1 MGQCKRDKWV
11 RRIASE
17 NGPASPTTRLV
28 LLVLASHM
36 DLDGG
41 SCFPSVRT
49 LIGETGLSNRSV
61 LDHLKLA
68 ADAGWIERLE
78 SGTGQGW
85 KRHAYQAE
93 VPVRLK
99 AERGEGRSPRSAEGG
114 EPHDRNVVKEVHHST
129 SYSKSSLSQTKQR
142 GERGSPPPRLAF
154 SPEFEA
160 ASAAYPSRA
169 GGDSAKAAW
178 RCWQARVRQGASEDK
193 MVQGVVR
200 YARFCDATGKT
211 GSEFVMQRTRF
222 FGPDEYWRE
231 DWPVPSKNGGAPEP
245 ALANLQAL
253 Q

>member
-1 MGQCKRDKWV
+1 MGQSKRDAWV

-17 NGPASPTTRLV
+17 DGPASPTTRLV

-36 DLDGG
+36 SLDGG

-49 LIGETGLSNRSV
+49 LIRETGLSNRSV

-68 ADAGWIERLE
+68 ADAGWIERIE

-93 VPVRLK
+93 VPARFKV
-99 AERGEGRSPRSAEGG
+99 ERGEGRSPRSAEGG
-114 EPHDRNVVKEVHHST
+114 EPHDTNVVKEVHHST
-129 SYSKSSLSQTKQR
+129 SYNQSSLSQTKQR
-142 GERGSPPPRLAF
+142 GEGASPPSRKAPTA
-154 SPEFEA
+154 EFERA
-160 ASAAYPSRA
+160 WPGYPRRA
-169 GGDSAKAAW
+169 GGNSKKAAR
-178 RCWQARVRQGASEDK
+178 RCWQARVRRGASEDG

-211 GSEFVMQRTRF
+211 GTEYVMQASRF

-253 Q
+253 S